1 MTIAST
7 RLTLS
12 PELRQQYLSQSEA
25 EDVIRKIIDAQLENA
40 PPRLLDVT
48 TGLLCDR
55 NAQIDV
61 FKQSPTYKELL
72 SLTMEHAD
80 LGRIEEAV
88 EVYFRCVMLSH
99 RCEEKEPLL
108 HDIQGK
114 VVYELSAVGGIAKLQ
129 SFCKTA
135 RDKGYR
141 WAWIDTC
148 CIDQTSNVEIQK
160 SVNSMFVW
168 YRHSALTIVY
178 LSDVS
183 PSSKPGALAKSAWNS
198 RGWTVQEFLAPKVV
212 LFYQKDWTLYL
223 DDRSPNHKGCIPIM
237 QELADATGIDVQTLV
252 AFHPGT
258 RDARE
263 KLQWVSMRVTMLQE
277 DIAYSLFGI
286 FGVHLP
292 VIYGEKKQNALGRLL
307 KEVVAQSG
315 DTTALYW
322 VGKSSDFNSCLPADI
337 ISYATP
343 QYMPPSLS
351 EDAMQISISSLRNA
365 VTVELALKL
374 YSMLNHMSAPRFGQN
389 ILRLPCFAFP
399 VTEVRLK
406 RKEKYFTYEVKA
418 DGLRDLL
425 ITTEDELMQFSPA
438 KPARQTLLLVHP
450 WNRDLLEQP
459 APVEDTQNMEDSSM
473 HGSIG
478 DNETVLRL
486 IARLGQP
493 FIAFLLMRRSSGE
506 FQRLASD
513 HDITAKVEDIVSIH
527 NKMDVRTLQILHDGT
542 PYKAPPCTLPT
553 WSKDEIRTS
562 VSSLRKT
569 VTMQLALELYTRLD
583 NLGSPL
589 VQARLLHLP
598 CIAFS
603 VTEVSW
609 RRDQGQQ
616 SHSTFTVKA
625 DGLEDLLITT
635 EDRLTQFSRNKPIA
649 QAFLLVRPWDRCL
662 LELPDFVEHDVKS
675 MEDWSPAE
683 PSLDGSDGGSEPPL
697 DGSDGGS
704 ESHLRGLRL
713 MVHLGQPFN
722 AFLLAQQRGGEYQ
735 RIASDHDIIAQV
747 KDLSSIQDMDIRTL
761 EII

>member
-1 MTIAST
+1 M
-7 RLTLS
+7 TLS
-12 PELRQQYLSQSEA
+12 PELREQYAASIIQE
-25 EDVIRKIIDAQLENA
+25 VIHDHLEYT
-40 PPRLLDVT
+40 PHRLLNTVT
-48 TGLLCDR
+48 GHLCDR
-55 NAQIDV
+55 VAQKNT
-61 FKQSPTYKELL
+61 FESSAEYKELL
-72 SLTMEHAD
+72 SSTMKHAEMEH
-80 LGRIEEAV
+80 IQETV
-88 EVYFRCVMLSH
+88 IMYFRYVMLSH
-99 RCEEKEPLL
+99 RWEENEPLL
-108 HDIQGK
+108 HDIQDK
-114 VVYELSAVGGIAKLQ
+114 DVYELDTISGIVKLQ
-129 SFCKTA
+129 SFCMVA
-135 RDKGYR
+135 RNAGFH

-148 CIDQTSNVEIQK
+148 CIDQTNNVEIQQ

-168 YRHSALTIVY
+168 YRQSALTIVY
-178 LSDVS
+178 LSDV
-183 PSSKPGALAKSAWNS
+183 PPLSKPGALARSAWNT
-198 RGWTVQEFLAPKVV
+198 RGWTLGEFLAAKFV

-223 DDRSPNHKGCIPIM
+223 DDRSVNHKDSISIM
-237 QELADATGIDVQTLV
+237 QELMDATGIDARALV
-252 AFHPGT
+252 AFLPGM
-258 RDARE
+258 RGARE
-263 KLQWVSMRVTMLQE
+263 KLQWASTRVTTLQE